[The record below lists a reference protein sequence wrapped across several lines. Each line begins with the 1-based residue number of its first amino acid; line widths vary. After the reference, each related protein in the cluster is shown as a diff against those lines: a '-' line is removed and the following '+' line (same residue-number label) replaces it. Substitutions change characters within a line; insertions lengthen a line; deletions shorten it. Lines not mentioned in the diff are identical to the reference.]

1 MPNRQL
7 LLNASQDGDICT
19 KIELGLKS
27 VTSNASR
34 PPATTSSSSD
44 ETFARAQRNHRGAGQ
59 PANFVE
65 AIRLY
70 RLAQSQGS
78 AEARKMLELIFSRPA
93 PDGQIDLAW
102 MQQLAYVNLS
112 KDVVTLDSAAV
123 RQGLR
128 REPTP
133 LIDLLPQTWRKYA
146 SELR

>member
-1 MPNRQL
+1 
-7 LLNASQDGDICT
+7 
-19 KIELGLKS
+19 
-27 VTSNASR
+27 
-34 PPATTSSSSD
+34 
-44 ETFARAQRNHRGAGQ
+44 
-59 PANFVE
+59 
-65 AIRLY
+65 
-70 RLAQSQGS
+70 
-78 AEARKMLELIFSRPA
+78 MLELIFSRPA